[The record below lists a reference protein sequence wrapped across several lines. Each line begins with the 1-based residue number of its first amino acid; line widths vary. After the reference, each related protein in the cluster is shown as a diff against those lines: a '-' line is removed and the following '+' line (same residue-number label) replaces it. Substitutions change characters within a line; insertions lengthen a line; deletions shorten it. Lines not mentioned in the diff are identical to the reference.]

1 MKHNLLEKR
10 YHGSNTE
17 NLNGFSSRLT
27 KIKKCVLVMCT
38 LGCVAAS
45 GSASAG
51 MIVDDSISTPSD
63 IYTESYAKKVKSV
76 KSEKIKSVKKVKSV
90 KSEKIKSVKKVKSVK
105 SEKIKSVKKVKS
117 VKSEKVKSVK
127 KVKNVLAIDKDFF
140 GPDYLLLDIGKP
152 IPGALVASGDTGSGK
167 DCLTDC
173 DPTTVSEPSSLVL
186 LGFGLLG
193 LGFIRRRAK
202 A

>member
-38 LGCVAAS
+38 LGCAAAS
-45 GSASAG
+45 GFASASL
-51 MIVDDSISTPSD
+51 IVDDGINNPSAN
-63 IYTESYAKKVKSV
+63 YTESYAKKVKSG
-76 KSEKIKSVKKVKSV
+76 KKETAAKKVKSG
-90 KSEKIKSVKKVKSVK
+90 KKETTAKKVKSGK
-105 SEKIKSVKKVKS
+105 KETTAKKVKS
-117 VKSEKVKSVK
+117 AKSETTAK
-127 KVKNVLAIDKDFF
+127 KVKNVFAIEKDFF
-140 GPDYLLLDIGKP
+140 GPDYPLLDIGKS
-152 IPGALVASGDTGSGK
+152 ITGASVPASRAMVSG

-173 DPTTVSEPSSLVL
+173 NPTTVPEPSSLVL
-186 LGFGLLG
+186 LGLGLLG